1 MKLWLICIPP
11 ACENRRVLGPV
22 IEMIWADFENILTFV
37 SIDMMWINYPFLRSQ
52 ISPHYLHVHLHRVST
67 RLNRIIALVINVSAC
82 HHWDVQDLVKNVYS
96 NPLCVNLALYRVQ
109 NIPKTCIDADIARS
123 AEFRGKNFAIQ
134 RITLFSG
141 ENGPLSLEAQRISY
155 SFQIS
160 RYHPAPPKLHLEGTN
175 SMEFFLE

>member
-123 AEFRGKNFAIQ
+123 AEFREKKFRHPKDHFIQ
-134 RITLFSG
+134 WRKWTTQPRGSTYQLLLPDFK
-141 ENGPLSLEAQRISY
+141 IS
-155 SFQIS
+155 SCPS
-160 RYHPAPPKLHLEGTN
+160 KVASWRHE
-175 SMEFFLE
+175 